1 MLPGGEDNAMRVIAR
16 LPGFLLFAALALAAA
31 EPLSAADW
39 QAGAPP
45 EWQKLMAAAKQ
56 EGRVVVAGRS
66 GMARGLSEGFKR
78 DTGLDIDFLEGESRD
93 LLARLTRE
101 MRAGA
106 VSLDLLLGA
115 QTTIEFVKQGYM
127 KPIAPQLVLPGVL
140 DPAHWTDGRL
150 KWMDKEASFLLEP
163 SEFLF
168 GQPIFNSDLVKP
180 GEIAAWRDLL
190 TPHYKGKIA
199 AFDPRAVGAGQ
210 AAAAYLAEMF
220 GVGFVKQ
227 LYAGQDVTFTG
238 NARQLVEW
246 VARGTYAVGLG
257 ATPPEIEEYRT
268 KLGNIAVGEMSD
280 GPGSLLGGSSVVA
293 EPKGAPHPNAAAIF
307 LNWYASQ
314 PAQQIY
320 AETWQA
326 PSRRLDVQVATI
338 PDYVR
343 PKPGV
348 RYLDQYQEDWY
359 VNVRPKVQS
368 AIVEALGGR

>member
-1 MLPGGEDNAMRVIAR
+1 MRFGAK
-16 LPGFLLFAALALAAA
+16 FLLLCLSLGLATAA
-31 EPLSAADW
+31 PGHAADW

-45 EWQKLMAAAKQ
+45 AWQTVLTAAKA

-93 LLARLTRE
+93 LSSRLTRE
-101 MRAGA
+101 MRAGQ

-115 QTTIEFVKQGYM
+115 QTTIDFVKQGYM
-127 KPIAPQLVLPGVL
+127 KPIAPQLLLPGVTEGK
-140 DPAHWTDGRL
+140 HWADGKL
-150 KWMDKEASFLLEP
+150 KWMDKSESYLLEP

-180 GEIAAWRDLL
+180 GEIGAWRDLL
-190 TPHYKGKIA
+190 QPQYKGKIA

-210 AAAAYLAEMF
+210 AAAAYLAEAL
-220 GVGFVKQ
+220 GIDFVKQ
-227 LYAGQDVTFTG
+227 LYAGQAVVFTG

-246 VARGTYAVGLG
+246 VARGAYAVGLG

-268 KLGNIAVGEMSD
+268 KLHNIAVGAMSD

-293 EPKGAPHPNAAAIF
+293 EPKAAPHPNAAQVF

-326 PSRRLDVQVATI
+326 PSRRTDVAVASI
-338 PDYVR
+338 PDYVK

-348 RYLDQYQEDWY
+348 RYLDQYEEDWY
-359 VNVRPKVQS
+359 VNARPKVQS